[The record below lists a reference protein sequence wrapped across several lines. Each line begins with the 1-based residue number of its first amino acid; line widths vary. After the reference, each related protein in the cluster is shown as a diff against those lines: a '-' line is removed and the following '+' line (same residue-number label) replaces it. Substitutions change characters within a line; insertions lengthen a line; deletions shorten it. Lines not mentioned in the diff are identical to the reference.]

1 MLIYLIPL
9 VILIIVLLV
18 LKKRQDAQGA
28 AKAKPTS
35 RTKSTASSS
44 KAPQKTKVVEE
55 PVAVKQT
62 ATPLSADLRQK
73 IEGLITAGNYFAAEA
88 QINQAL
94 NRDNSQHELYLLL
107 LDIHTKQKDDFAISQ
122 LISHI
127 RSLQLDEV
135 LEKAE
140 AQKAEYEKFLP
151 SSNDTIG
158 FRPVDDTNTT
168 TADAFAELEAP
179 HVADDTAFNALQDE
193 VKPLTKSVFEAKPS
207 QNDIQPLE
215 FNFEPSLTQTEK
227 TVEKPATEAP
237 HFDSNF
243 EFTPSSPIVESVE
256 SATPV
261 VTPTLAF
268 DLESTASAE
277 PVAVDKPEEIQPLD
291 FSFSLDSAT
300 TTPEKTEESIAI
312 DLDLTNIKPITNEVA
327 PTTGLESSTFDFKLD
342 SIEEKTET
350 APSALSIDVSETP
363 AIAVDPNDPL
373 VQSFPELVE
382 SDEISLNLSLAEQYI
397 KLGAYDA
404 ARELL
409 AEKESEYSALQH
421 EQAKQLLNQIA
432 S

>member
-35 RTKSTASSS
+35 RTKTTASSS

-122 LISHI
+122 LINHI

-135 LEKAE
+135 LEKAK

-158 FRPVDDTNTT
+158 FHSVDNTT

-179 HVADDTAFNALQDE
+179 HVADDTAFDALQDE
-193 VKPLTKSVFEAKPS
+193 AKPSTKSVFEAKPT

-215 FNFEPSLTQTEK
+215 FNFEPLLTQTEIP
-227 TVEKPATEAP
+227 VEKPATEAL

-243 EFTPSSPIVESVE
+243 DFTPSSPIVESVE

-261 VTPTLAF
+261 VAPTLAF
-268 DLESTASAE
+268 DLESTAPAE

-327 PTTGLESSTFDFKLD
+327 PTAALESSTFDFKLD

-350 APSALSIDVSETP
+350 APSALSIDVPETTV
-363 AIAVDPNDPL
+363 IAVDRNDPL

-382 SDEISLNLSLAEQYI
+382 NDEISLNLSLAEQYI
-397 KLGAYDA
+397 KLGAYNA